1 MLVGIEKRI
10 ITSLLLGLIVVG
22 TIITGSSQLF
32 TLLMLT
38 FVAIA
43 AWEWLGL
50 SQLHP
55 KNPVITYLAC
65 LSALICVYYIL
76 DALKQP
82 LLIAIAA
89 VLIWSLAFAVI
100 LAYQHGKAFS
110 ITKTFKLVIG
120 LVMLA
125 IAWNSL
131 TMLYKANNGSELV
144 LLLFILIWTVDSSAY
159 FIGTYF
165 GKHRL
170 ASRVSPAK
178 SWEGF
183 LGSMLVSVLLAG
195 TYSVYASIDK
205 ISYQITLIVIFL
217 VTAAFSV
224 IGDLFISVMKRDA
237 HMKDTGSILPGHGGI
252 LDRLDSLI
260 AAAPVYAGS
269 FFLIGD
275 RY

>member
-1 MLVGIEKRI
+1 MLVGIKKRI
-10 ITSLLLGLIVVG
+10 ITALLLGLIVVG

-55 KNPVITYLAC
+55 KKPAITYLVC

-76 DALKQP
+76 DVLKQP

-89 VLIWSLAFAVI
+89 ILIWSLAFAVI

-110 ITKTFKLVIG
+110 ITKTFKLIIG

-144 LLLFILIWTVDSSAY
+144 LLLFILMWTVDSSAY

-183 LGSMLVSVLLAG
+183 LGSLLVTVLLAV

-205 ISYQITLIVIFL
+205 INYQIILIVIFL

-224 IGDLFISVMKRDA
+224 IGDLYISVMKRDA

-252 LDRLDSLI
+252 LDRIDSLI
-260 AAAPVYAGS
+260 AAAPVYAGG